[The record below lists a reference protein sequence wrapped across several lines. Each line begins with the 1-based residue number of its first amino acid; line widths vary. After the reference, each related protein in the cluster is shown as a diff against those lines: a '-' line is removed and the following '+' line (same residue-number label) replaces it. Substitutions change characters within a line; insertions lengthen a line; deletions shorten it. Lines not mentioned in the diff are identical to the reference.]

1 VSDETTGRAEV
12 ADVRQTYDR
21 LMAAFARGATEEY
34 FACFHPDASFFFPG
48 EGKLEGRSAYRAA
61 WEQWQDEG
69 VRFTDVVATD
79 VRVRIIG
86 AAAIVTHRIETTVI
100 TDGNTNVERERESIV
115 FARDRDRWVVVH
127 EHLSADE

>member
-1 VSDETTGRAEV
+1 MSDETADHAEA

-21 LMAAFARGATEEY
+21 LMAAFGRGATEEY

-48 EGKLEGRSAYRAA
+48 EGLLEGRSAYRAA
-61 WEQWQDEG
+61 WDRWHEEG
-69 VRFTDVVATD
+69 IRFTDVVATD

-86 AAAIVTHRIETTVI
+86 SAAIVTHRIQTTVVADGS
-100 TDGNTNVERERESIV
+100 TDVERERESIV
-115 FARDRDRWVVVH
+115 FARDRDRWVAIH